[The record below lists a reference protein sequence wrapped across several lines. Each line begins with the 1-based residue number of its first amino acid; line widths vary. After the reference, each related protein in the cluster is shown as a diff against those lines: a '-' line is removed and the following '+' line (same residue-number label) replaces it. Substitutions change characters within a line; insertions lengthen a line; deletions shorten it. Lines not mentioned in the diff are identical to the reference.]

1 MGHHRTHG
9 RGALS
14 LDADTARQML
24 GGSATHVAGHLLGA
38 VIVSGVGPGSVA
50 VRVTEVEAYE
60 GGMDPASHAYRGR
73 TPRNE
78 VMFGPAG
85 FLYAYF
91 VYGMHWCLNVVC
103 GPEGTSSALLLRAG
117 QVVDGADLARLRR
130 PAARSDVELARGPA
144 RLASALGATGAH
156 NGVDLLDPDAPIRL
170 MVADQVPIAVAR
182 GPRVGVSA
190 AADHPWR
197 FWLEGDPTVS
207 PYRRARRAPAPPGP
221 RNEPA

>member
-1 MGHHRTHG
+1 
-9 RGALS
+9 
-14 LDADTARQML
+14 ML
-24 GGSATHVAGHLLGA
+24 GGSATRIAGHLLGA
-38 VIVSGVGPGSVA
+38 IVVSSIGPAPVA
-50 VRVTEVEAYE
+50 VRITEVEAYE
-60 GGMDPASHAYRGR
+60 GGLDPASHAYRGR

-78 VMFGPAG
+78 VMFGPPG

-117 QVVDGADLARLRR
+117 EVVEGLEPARRRR

-144 RLASALGATGAH
+144 RLASALGATGAQ
-156 NGVDLLDPDAPIRL
+156 NGVDLLDPAATIRL
-170 MVADQVPIAVAR
+170 LLPDDAAAAVAR

-190 AADHPWR
+190 AADHLWR
-197 FWLEGDPTVS
+197 FWLAEDPTVS
-207 PYRRARRAPAPPGP
+207 SYRRARRAPAPPGP

>member
-1 MGHHRTHG
+1 M
-9 RGALS
+9 APS
-14 LDADTARQML
+14 
-24 GGSATHVAGHLLGA
+24 LLGA
-38 VIVSGVGPGSVA
+38 VVVSGIGPGSVA

-60 GGMDPASHAYRGR
+60 GGLDPASHAYRGR

-103 GPEGTSSALLLRAG
+103 GPDGTSSALLLRAG
-117 QVVDGADLARLRR
+117 QVVEGAELARLRR
-130 PAARSDVELARGPA
+130 PAARSDIELARGPA
-144 RLASALGATGAH
+144 LLASALGATGTD

-170 MVADQVPIAVAR
+170 MLPDQPATTVAR

-197 FWLEGDPTVS
+197 FWLAGDPTVS
-207 PYRRARRAPAPPGP
+207 PYRRARRAPAPAGR

>member
-1 MGHHRTHG
+1 VGHRPVDG
-9 RGALS
+9 WDALS
-14 LDADTARQML
+14 LDADTARRVL
-24 GGSATHVAGHLLGA
+24 RGSATAIAPHLLGA
-38 VIVSGVGPGSVA
+38 IIVSGVGPGLVA
-50 VRVTEVEAYE
+50 VRVTEVEGYE
-60 GGMDPASHAYRGR
+60 GGLDPASHAYRGR

-117 QVVDGADLARLRR
+117 QVVEGADLARRRR

-144 RLASALGATGAH
+144 RLASALGATGAD
-156 NGVDLLDPDAPIRL
+156 NGVDLLDPAAPIRL
-170 MVADQVPIAVAR
+170 MLPDHPPTPVAR

-190 AADHPWR
+190 AADHLWR
-197 FWLEGDPTVS
+197 FWLAEDPTVS
-207 PYRRARRAPAPPGP
+207 SYRRARRAPAPPGP